1 MTPEEQLKEDQWNV
15 RIDRLE
21 NKMVT
26 GFNAIDAKFNAIDAK
41 FNGLDAKFN
50 NQRHLMIGMILAVI
64 GQIVTA
70 LLLHKWN

>member
-21 NKMVT
+21 NKIDRLENKMVA
-26 GFNAIDAKFNAIDAK
+26 GFNAVDAKFNAV
-41 FNGLDAKFN
+41 DAKFN

>member
-1 MTPEEQLKEDQWNV
+1 MTPEEQLKDDQWNV
-15 RIDRLE
+15 RLDRLE
-21 NKMVT
+21 NKMVA
-26 GFNAIDAKFNAIDAK
+26 GFNAIDAK

-50 NQRHLMIGMILAVI
+50 NQRHLMIGMILAVV

>member
-21 NKMVT
+21 NKMVA
-26 GFNAIDAKFNAIDAK
+26 GFNAIDAKFNGI
-41 FNGLDAKFN
+41 DAKFN

-64 GQIVTA
+64 GQIGTA